1 MPDQRDEGPGVR
13 APLGQRIFDNPFLLL
28 LAGILVMGVFY
39 TAWGLWQVLTLP
51 PAPLP

>member
-1 MPDQRDEGPGVR
+1 MPDHDEGPGDR
-13 APLGQRIFDNPFLLL
+13 TPLGQRVFDNPFLLL
-28 LAGILVMGVFY
+28 LAGVLVMGVFY